1 MCEASQKAACTTM
14 ECCANEGD
22 DIVHGDGSITQGK
35 CSDSCA
41 AIMFCVKEADHDD
54 KHDQ

>member
-1 MCEASQKAACTTM
+1 M

-41 AIMFCVKEADHDD
+41 AIMFCIKEADPTD